1 MTPTVSLI
9 VRSPAVTPPQGL
21 AARLRNLRD
30 RAAAGEDIVTP
41 VTAAELDLMGSGARQ
56 AARASHEATGAGQAA
71 RQGIGTMIAN
81 LHNRG
86 VDPDGV
92 AGPFLAVSSLNC
104 PAQQWAGLSR
114 ERA

>member
-41 VTAAELDLMGSGARQ
+41 VTAAELDLM
-56 AARASHEATGAGQAA
+56 AAALDKLRA
-71 RQGIGTMIAN
+71 
-81 LHNRG
+81 
-86 VDPDGV
+86 
-92 AGPFLAVSSLNC
+92 
-104 PAQQWAGLSR
+104 PAMKPPAPGKPRVKAS
-114 ERA
+114 EP